1 MRNSITAQDLILL
14 SHQLE
19 NDSRMHSFIS
29 ELEKQGVVS
38 KYLHLPVYEKL
49 ISELKLEPFF
59 QDRLGDNFN
68 STTIK
73 HNFLE
78 PLATMLLNSVYQ
90 LATDIHDA
98 AERIISD
105 IEKPDFSIIFFA
117 HLALKAYSAQIDETI
132 RQYISEYIEI
142 QKRNISSLYSNN
154 RIEAG
159 DSLKDKIE
167 QQSSDW
173 THLLNQAFPAPV
185 AYDSDIFKT
194 RMSLI
199 QCFRDE
205 IDISK
210 YISFVPQEIFF
221 EYVFNYMDYLT
232 HYRRHEKSSFG
243 TSMRIENPFP
253 LMEEAEKL
261 FKMELISKAIAEAQ
275 FSSKPTNT
283 QVDNAVKNYCTQ
295 KPFYLCDDY
304 INIVIYVMKKGIE
317 RMMSEVTKYLE
328 KPDISHIQ
336 NGIDF

>member
-1 MRNSITAQDLILL
+1 MQNSITAQDLILL

-38 KYLHLPVYEKL
+38 KYLHLPVYEKM

-59 QDRLGDNFN
+59 QDRLGDNFD
-68 STTIK
+68 TTTVK

-90 LATDIHDA
+90 LAIDTLDA
-98 AERIISD
+98 ADRILSD
-105 IEKPDFSIIFFA
+105 IEKPKFSIIFFA
-117 HLALKAYSAQIDETI
+117 HIALKAYSAQIDETI
-132 RQYISEYIEI
+132 RQYISEYMEL
-142 QKRNISSLYSNN
+142 QKRNVFSLYSDN

-167 QQSSDW
+167 RQNSDW
-173 THLLNQAFPAPV
+173 AHLLNQAFPAPMF
-185 AYDSDIFKT
+185 YDSDNFND
-194 RMSLI
+194 RVSLVKS
-199 QCFRDE
+199 FLDG
-205 IDISK
+205 IDIDK

-232 HYRRHEKSSFG
+232 HYKRQEKSSFG
-243 TSMRIENPFP
+243 TSMKVENPFL

-261 FKMELISKAIAEAQ
+261 FKMELISKAVAEAQ
-275 FSSKPTNT
+275 FLTKPTNV
-283 QVDNAVKNYCTQ
+283 QVNNAVKNYCVQ
-295 KPFYLCDDY
+295 KPFNLCDDY

-317 RMMSEVTKYLE
+317 RMMSEVTKYLD